1 MSRFSSPRRAL
12 FALILIST
20 SGAALADTPADTG
33 LGQSWPNAPDVSA
46 SPNFHVYRFE
56 RSGVRYVQ
64 VNDASGTVRGA
75 IATVDGQVL
84 ELPVG
89 VDASHWSTADT
100 SATAGDVVYN
110 DGSVKVSVAP
120 QSDGSARLMATPS
133 TTNNC
138 GNPIICGGK
147 SP

>member
-12 FALILIST
+12 FALALISV

-100 SATAGDVVYN
+100 PTIGGDVVYN

-120 QSDGSARLMATPS
+120 QLDGSARLMATPS

-138 GNPIICGGK
+138 GNPINCGVK